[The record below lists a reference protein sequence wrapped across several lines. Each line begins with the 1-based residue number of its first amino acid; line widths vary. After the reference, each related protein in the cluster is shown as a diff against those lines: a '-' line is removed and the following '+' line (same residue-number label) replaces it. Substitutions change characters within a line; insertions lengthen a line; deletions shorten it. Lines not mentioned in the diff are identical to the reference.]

1 MDTPTPV
8 FRFHR
13 TDPRNVSKAVTLKAR
28 SLLSLFQQ
36 GKRVYSQ
43 IGQTGYLKI
52 DLGLRWRLLS
62 KDAGKSWLL
71 MSHQAYDR
79 ELKG

>member
-1 MDTPTPV
+1 MNASIPP
-8 FRFHR
+8 FQFFR
-13 TDPRNVSKAVTLKAR
+13 TDPRHVSKSTMSKAR
-28 SLLSLFQQ
+28 RLLSLYQQ

-52 DLGLRWRLLS
+52 NLGMRWRLLS
-62 KDAGKSWLL
+62 KSWLF

-79 ELKG
+79 ELKR